1 MAITNSTAWRISK
14 FEAQSLK
21 KTPVLELHFERQRNN
36 TAGDMRCAS
45 WSLCLGVWICIWAL
59 GFGLGSSCIRAAA
72 DVARVTS
79 IASRPK
85 HIYDEAKTRYQK
97 ETNSVEAAWEFG
109 RAAFDLADLSTN
121 DNQRAALAHE
131 GIDACRQ
138 GILLNRKSAGAHYY
152 LGLNYGQ
159 LAQTKLLGAIK
170 LVDQM
175 EEAWKKTIQLDSKF
189 DFAGGHRTLGV
200 LYRDAPGWPT
210 SVGSRSKARE
220 HLQKAVEL
228 CPEYPGN
235 RLSLFEAYA
244 KWGEKK
250 AVQEQIK
257 ATEEFLKAA
266 RQNLTGESWAL
277 DWRDW
282 DQRWQKIKARCTSV
296 TARSPRETR

>member
-1 MAITNSTAWRISK
+1 MSRS
-14 FEAQSLK
+14 
-21 KTPVLELHFERQRNN
+21 
-36 TAGDMRCAS
+36 
-45 WSLCLGVWICIWAL
+45 
-59 GFGLGSSCIRAAA
+59 RAAD

-79 IASRPK
+79 ISSRPK
-85 HIYDEAKTRYQK
+85 RLYDEAKARFQK

-121 DNQRAALAHE
+121 DNQRASFANE
-131 GIDACRQ
+131 GIDACRR
-138 GILLNRKSAGAHYY
+138 GIRLNPKSAGAHYY

-159 LAQTKLLGAIK
+159 LAQTKLLGALK

-175 EEAWKKTIQLDSKF
+175 EEAWKKTIQLDPKF
-189 DFAGGHRTLGV
+189 DYAGGHRTLGV

-210 SVGSRSKARE
+210 SVGSRSKARQ

-235 RLSLFEAYA
+235 RLSLFEAYV

-250 AVQEQIK
+250 AVQEQLK

-266 RQNLTGESWAL
+266 RQKLTGEPWAL

-282 DQRWQKIKARCTSV
+282 DQRWAKIKARCTSV

>member
-1 MAITNSTAWRISK
+1 MAITNCSAGQCSK
-14 FEAQSLK
+14 LKAQYSKEAPAFK
-21 KTPVLELHFERQRNN
+21 LHFERQPINFARGQYRA
-36 TAGDMRCAS
+36 T
-45 WSLCLGVWICIWAL
+45 WSLCFAVWLFFWAL
-59 GFGLGSSCIRAAA
+59 SFELGTSRICAAD

-85 HIYDEAKTRYQK
+85 RLYDEARARYQK
-97 ETNSVEAAWEFG
+97 ETNSVEAACEFG

-131 GIDACRQ
+131 GIDACRR
-138 GILLNRKSAGAHYY
+138 GIQLDPKSAAAHYY

-175 EEAWKKTIQLDSKF
+175 EEAWKTTIQLDPKF

-210 SVGSRSKARE
+210 SIGSRSKARQ
-220 HLQKAVEL
+220 HLQKAAEL

-250 AVQEQIK
+250 TVQEQIK

-266 RQNLTGESWAL
+266 REKLTGESWAL

-282 DQRWQKIKARCTSV
+282 DQRWEKIKARCASATV
-296 TARSPRETR
+296 RSPRETR